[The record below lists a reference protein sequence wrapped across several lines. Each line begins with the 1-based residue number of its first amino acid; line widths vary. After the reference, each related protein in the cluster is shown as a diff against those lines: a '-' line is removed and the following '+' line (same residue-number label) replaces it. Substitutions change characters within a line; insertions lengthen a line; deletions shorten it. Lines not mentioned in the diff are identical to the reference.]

1 MCRVL
6 RSQIYLLVIIV
17 IALTS
22 CRKYTNETEVDQI
35 YQYYVLS
42 YNAHSNKTTISA
54 YLSEKK
60 INGKA
65 LILDEASTLKVNNKV
80 MSKNARHYTA
90 VFTGWIDSAQI
101 IYHDSR
107 GQDFVNTLHNAQYIT
122 NDNTILFSKSLNSTW
137 YFGGPAIS
145 PGEMVELELEMK
157 NNSSLNANVKSS
169 QVGANYI
176 YVPFQSLNKLTT
188 GIALCQTKRS
198 IENYNGSWTQS
209 GGMTKSIYLSEMNE
223 VTIVE

>member
-1 MCRVL
+1 MYRKLSFRKYMLFCF
-6 RSQIYLLVIIV
+6 V

-22 CRKYTNETEVDQI
+22 CRKYSNETDIEQI
-35 YQYYVLS
+35 YQYYILN
-42 YNAHSNKTTISA
+42 YNANSNETTIYA
-54 YLSEKK
+54 YFSEKK

-80 MSKNARHYTA
+80 MSKNANHYKA
-90 VFTGWIDSAQI
+90 VFSGLIDSAQI
-101 IYHDSR
+101 IFHDSR
-107 GQDFVNTLHNAQYIT
+107 GQDFVNTLYNAEFIE
-122 NDNTILFSKSLNSTW
+122 NDNSNLFSKSINSSW
-137 YFGGPAIS
+137 YFGGPAIGA
-145 PGEMVELELEMK
+145 GEIVELDLEMK
-157 NNSSLNANVKSS
+157 ENSSLNSNIKSS
-169 QVGANYI
+169 QVGNNYI

-223 VTIVE
+223 VNIVD